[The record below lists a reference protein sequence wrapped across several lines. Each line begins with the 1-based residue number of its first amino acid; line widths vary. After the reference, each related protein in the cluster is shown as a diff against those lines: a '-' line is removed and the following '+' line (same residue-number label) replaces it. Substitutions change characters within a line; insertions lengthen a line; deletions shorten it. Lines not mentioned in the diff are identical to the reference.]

1 MDPVPAG
8 GSGPEIIAH
17 RGYSAKAPENTLAA
31 LGMALNVGIS
41 SLEWDLHTAAC
52 GTPVLIHDAMLGRTT
67 NGVGP
72 TRRRPLGQLQALDA
86 GSWFSPDFAGEKIPS
101 QADALQHVAERA
113 MWIYQEVKGYR
124 EMEDLDR
131 MITLSESAGLLDRT
145 VFMSDD
151 WIVVNRLRQSAPD
164 NQLGYLV
171 DSHDRYQNALDRA
184 ILDGNAFLNMEL
196 AMALEEPSLVTAS
209 VEEEIVVGIWTVD
222 DVDSAQA
229 MYEAGATRFTTNEVE
244 LLGEWARSAS

>member
-1 MDPVPAG
+1 MDPVPSG

-17 RGYSAKAPENTLAA
+17 RGYSAKAPENTLVA
-31 LGMALNVGIS
+31 LGMALDAGVT
-41 SLEWDLHTAAC
+41 SLEWDIHTAAC

-67 NGVGP
+67 NGAGP
-72 TRRRPLGQLQALDA
+72 TRRRPIGQLQALDA

-101 QADALQHVAERA
+101 QAEALEHVAERA
-113 MWIYQEVKGYR
+113 SCIYQDVKGYR

-131 MITLSESAGLLDRT
+131 MITLSESAGLLART

-151 WIVVNRLRQSAPD
+151 WIVVNRLRQSSPD
-164 NQLGYLV
+164 SELGYLV
-171 DSHDRYQNALDRA
+171 SSHDRYQNALDRA
-184 ILDGNAFLNMEL
+184 ILDGNAFLNLEL
-196 AMALEEPSLVTAS
+196 GVALEEPSLVTSA
-209 VEEEIVVGIWTVD
+209 VEEEIVVGVWTVD

-244 LLGEWARSAS
+244 LLGNWARSAS

>member
-8 GSGPEIIAH
+8 RSVPEIIAH

-31 LGMALNVGIS
+31 LGLALDVGIT

-86 GSWFSPDFAGEKIPS
+86 GTWFSSDFAGEKIPS
-101 QADALQHVAERA
+101 QAEALQHVAERA
-113 MWIYQEVKGYR
+113 KWIYQEVKGYR
-124 EMEDLDR
+124 ELEDLDR
-131 MITLSESAGLLDRT
+131 MVTISESAGLLDRT
-145 VFMSDD
+145 SFMSDD
-151 WIVVNRLRQSAPD
+151 WIVLNRLRQSAPD
-164 NQLGYLV
+164 TELGYLV
-171 DSHDRYQNALDRA
+171 TSLDHFQNALDRA
-184 ILDGNAFLNMEL
+184 VLDENAFLNVEL
-196 AMALEEPSLVTAS
+196 KMAMEEPSIITTAVEDEVVVGVWTVNNVTA
-209 VEEEIVVGIWTVD
+209 
-222 DVDSAQA
+222 AQA

-244 LLGEWARSAS
+244 FLREWALSVG